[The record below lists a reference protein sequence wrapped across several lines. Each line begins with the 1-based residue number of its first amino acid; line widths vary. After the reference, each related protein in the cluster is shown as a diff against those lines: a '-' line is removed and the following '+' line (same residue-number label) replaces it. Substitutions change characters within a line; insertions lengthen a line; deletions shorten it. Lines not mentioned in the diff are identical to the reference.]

1 MRGVAAN
8 CGFVV
13 RLGRVYSGF
22 MESRLKLGVC
32 LTS

>member
-1 MRGVAAN
+1 MLVYRVNMRGVAAN

-22 MESRLKLGVC
+22 MES
-32 LTS
+32 